1 MWILPPAARVLV
13 LVAVVLIGCPVL
25 HAREDAAP
33 AEQSPALAQVVIP
46 RLDRAPQLAD
56 FTDAQPD
63 VSIAASMTKLDGFI
77 QRAPDDGQPATQQTN
92 VYLGYDQRYL
102 YVVFVARDEQRANI
116 RARLYRRESF
126 AIDEDQ
132 VGIYLDTF
140 HDRRRAYQF
149 ACNPLGVQD
158 DSIFAEDSGTWDGAF
173 DTVWDSEG
181 RLTEY
186 GYAVWM
192 RIPFKSLRFS
202 RVRSQ
207 QWGLAVW
214 RWIPRRGEGSW
225 WPRVSQ
231 TVRGFLSQEAAA
243 SGLEGISPGRNI
255 QFVPYFTSR
264 VFRSLDANARDRSD
278 SRVRG
283 DAGAGL
289 DTKVVLKDSL
299 VLDVTG
305 NPDFAQVESDEP
317 QTTINRRFEVFFP
330 ERRPF
335 FTENANY
342 FEAPIAADNHLL
354 FTRRIGD
361 PDAGARLT
369 GKLDR
374 FSIGALIADD
384 RSPDPEAAGVGGRRA
399 LFTAVRVSRDL
410 ARQSNVGATYVERR
424 LGARFNRVADVDAT
438 VRLGRTW
445 AATLFAANSW
455 TGGDF
460 GSTVSRSDLE
470 ARINRQGRGFNYNLI
485 VVNMAPEFTADAGF
499 IFRTD
504 NRYLSQDAS
513 YTFWPRSGRITNV
526 KAGTY
531 AERGW
536 FFHGGD
542 SYGLFKPGI
551 AVELD
556 HQTTV
561 EMFATEW
568 FDVLRPADF
577 PALPQ
582 NRSFH
587 QRSYGAIAS
596 STHLRWLRLTA
607 RIERGTRLHYIPPAG
622 QPPALAAY
630 DRIES
635 GISVRLPPG
644 LNIDNTYL
652 FERNSTLERGARMY
666 SSQVLRTKWN
676 WQLNRALSV
685 RVIAEYDALA
695 ANPLLTSSRT
705 AARLNA
711 DFLFSYLVHPGTA
724 LYVGWNS
731 NLTRPWYAAAGA
743 PTDQFVNDTRQL
755 FVKMSYLVRY

>member
-1 MWILPPAARVLV
+1 MCISPAARML
-13 LVAVVLIGCPVL
+13 LIAAVVSVECP
-25 HAREDAAP
+25 AANAFDDAAT
-33 AEQSPALAQVVIP
+33 AEQPPAFAQVTIP
-46 RLDRAPQLAD
+46 RLERAPQLAD
-56 FTDAQPD
+56 FTSAQPD
-63 VSIAASMTKLDGFI
+63 ASIARSMAKLDGFI
-77 QRAPDDGQPATQQTN
+77 QRAPDDGQPATQQTT
-92 VYLGYDQRYL
+92 VYVAYDERHL
-102 YVVFVARDEQRANI
+102 YVVFVAKDDEPGSI

-132 VGIYLDTF
+132 IGIYLDTF

-149 ACNPLGVQD
+149 SCNPLGVQD
-158 DSIFAEDSGTWDGAF
+158 DSVFAEDSGTWDGAF

-181 RLTEY
+181 QLTDY

-202 RVRSQ
+202 RAASQ
-207 QWGLAVW
+207 RWGLAVW

-231 TVRGFLSQEAAA
+231 SVRGFLSQEATA
-243 SGLEGISPGRNI
+243 SGLDGISPGRNV

-264 VFRSLDANARDRSD
+264 VFRSLDATARDPDD
-278 SRVRG
+278 SPSRG

-299 VLDVTG
+299 VLDVTA

-361 PDAGARLT
+361 PDVGARLT
-369 GKLDR
+369 GKLER

-384 RSPDPEAAGVGGRRA
+384 RSPPREDAGTGGQRA
-399 LFTAVRVSRDL
+399 VFTALRVSRDL
-410 ARQSNVGATYVERR
+410 AGQSNVGATYVERR
-424 LGARFNRVADVDAT
+424 LGARFNRVADLDTT
-438 VRLGRTW
+438 VRLGRNW
-445 AATLFAANSW
+445 AATVFAANSW
-455 TGGDF
+455 TRGDD
-460 GSTVSRSDLE
+460 GTTASRSDFE
-470 ARINRQGRGFNYNLI
+470 ARINRQGRAFNYNL
-485 VVNMAPEFTADAGF
+485 VFVSMAPDFTAAAGF

-513 YTFWPRSGRITNV
+513 YTFWPKSGRITNV
-526 KAGTY
+526 KVGTY
-531 AERGW
+531 GERGW
-536 FFHGGD
+536 FFHGGN
-542 SYGLFKPGI
+542 SYGLFRPGI

-561 EMFATEW
+561 EVFTMQW

-577 PALPQ
+577 PALSQHRP
-582 NRSFH
+582 FH
-587 QRSYGAIAS
+587 QGSYSATAS
-596 STHLRWLRLTA
+596 STHLRWLKLSA
-607 RIERGTRLHYIPPAG
+607 RIERGTRLHYIPPVG
-622 QPPALAAY
+622 PPPGVAAY
-630 DRIES
+630 DRVES
-635 GISVRLPPG
+635 GVSVRLPPG

-652 FERNSTLERGARMY
+652 FERNSTVDRGARMY

-676 WQLNRALSV
+676 WQLNRALSL
-685 RVIAEYDALA
+685 RAIAEYDALA

-705 AARLNA
+705 GARLNT
-711 DFLFSYLVHPGTA
+711 DVLFAYLVHPGTA
-724 LYVGWNS
+724 LYVGGNS
-731 NLTRPWYAAAGA
+731 NLTRPWYGAAGGI
-743 PTDQFVNDTRQL
+743 TDQFVNDARQL
-755 FVKMSYLVRY
+755 FVKVSYLVRY